1 MTSTNLNIVL
11 TNALCCI
18 SAQAAKVSKLYS
30 IGNGCV
36 ESEVQKLK
44 LMNDW
49 FEALRCYNAN
59 TSIASKFLLRID
71 YATYNSAFLATSNVN
86 RNYVLTVNG
95 TSYTVQGD
103 GTTPIGTLIGT
114 LVGTI
119 DNISNLNAITDPDG
133 FSPRYVYLYLDGL
146 CDVTEINYQVIRISD
161 NTVLTDIDWT
171 LYQQGYCTVTNCLTE
186 EQADIMMHDIMRQCD
201 ICDCQLTT

>member
-1 MTSTNLNIVL
+1 MTSDNLNIVL

-30 IGNGCV
+30 IGNKCV

-71 YATYNSAFLATSNVN
+71 YATYNSAFLATSNSG

-103 GTTPIGTLIGT
+103 GTTPIGVLISTLIGT
-114 LVGTI
+114 
-119 DNISNLNAITDPDG
+119 ISDLTSLTVITDPDG
-133 FSPRYVYLYLDGL
+133 FSPRYVYLYLEAL
-146 CDVTEINYQVIRISD
+146 CDVTEINYQVVKISD
-161 NTVLTDIDWT
+161 SSILANVNWT

-186 EQADIMMHDIMRQCD
+186 EQFNTIVAKLMAACD
-201 ICDCQLTT
+201 ICECQLTQ